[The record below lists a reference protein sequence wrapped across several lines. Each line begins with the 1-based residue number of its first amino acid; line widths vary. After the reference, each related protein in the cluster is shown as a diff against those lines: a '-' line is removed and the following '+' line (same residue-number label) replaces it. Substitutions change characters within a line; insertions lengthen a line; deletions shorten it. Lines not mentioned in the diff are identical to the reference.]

1 MNNWIIQIAAP
12 AVKAADMDMSL
23 WGLVVKGGWLM
34 IPIFILS
41 IIAIYIAC
49 ERFWILRK
57 TGTGDE
63 AFMQLIQEKIQ
74 KKDIEGAL
82 TDCDT
87 ENTPL
92 AKIIKKRYSIETGGA
107 GRDSRVHGKYGQL
120 RSGNFGKRLSDL
132 SDLRGYSSHDRV
144 FGNSRRNGTG
154 ILRHGYGRQQYRHQS
169 VVEGY
174 IYGHDHDRGRIDRRD
189 HRIPGL

>member
-12 AVKAADMDMSL
+12 AAKAADMDMSL

-63 AFMQLIQEKIQ
+63 AFMQLY
-74 KKDIEGAL
+74 
-82 TDCDT
+82 
-87 ENTPL
+87 P
-92 AKIIKKRYSIETGGA
+92 YSK
-107 GRDSRVHGKYGQL
+107 S
-120 RSGNFGKRLSDL
+120 RLSYFQNIGRREIL
-132 SDLRGYSSHDRV
+132 FPLWSSIFMWR
-144 FGNSRRNGTG
+144 TG
-154 ILRHGYGRQQYRHQS
+154 AI
-169 VVEGY
+169 
-174 IYGHDHDRGRIDRRD
+174 
-189 HRIPGL
+189 

>member
-12 AVKAADMDMSL
+12 AAKAADMDMSL

-87 ENTPL
+87 ENTPWP
-92 AKIIKKRYSIETGGA
+92 KS
-107 GRDSRVHGKYGQL
+107 
-120 RSGNFGKRLSDL
+120 
-132 SDLRGYSSHDRV
+132 
-144 FGNSRRNGTG
+144 
-154 ILRHGYGRQQYRHQS
+154 
-169 VVEGY
+169 
-174 IYGHDHDRGRIDRRD
+174 
-189 HRIPGL
+189 